1 LVSETGG
8 SPTLDIE
15 EQIARIRLAQEE
27 TRKAQEETRK
37 FVAEQHKLQAE
48 GDKFKRETL
57 LAPVIAAVAL
67 VGGVLGAATFLA
79 KFVP

>member
-1 LVSETGG
+1 LVGETGG

-15 EQIARIRLAQEE
+15 AQIARIRLAQEE

-48 GDKFKRETL
+48 GDRFKRETL
-57 LAPVIAAVAL
+57 LAPVIEAVAL